1 MKLKKFRNWPRFES
15 EDFWNSEI
23 AYDIDLTKMTKMA
36 IAVGHSYLEL

>member
-1 MKLKKFRNWPRFES
+1 MNFTGEKFRNWPRFES

-23 AYDIDLTKMTKMA
+23 AYDIDLTKIA